1 MSKAT
6 KSASKSRSH
15 SRSRSRSRSV
25 SRSRSSSRSRSRK
38 HRYSS
43 RSRTRS
49 RSRSHS
55 PSHNNRERNYPREY
69 QNNNREFRGYH
80 RGFRRPYYFR
90 GRGRGYFPRGRF
102 QRGGGGG
109 YNNNYRPNNWQNYRQ
124 HPQQQQQ
131 QQQQQ
136 HPHPHSPRRGRSRTP
151 KKRSGSPRSHSHS
164 KYSDRSSSP
173 RSRRS
178 RHSSSSH
185 SSSPTRR
192 SGSGSATQNSK
203 DVKEERSAS
212 KEVQK
217 RGGGGGGGGGGDGEP
232 VEITGGSAGPDGG
245 AGGDKPKAN
254 WQGMTDHSNS
264 TSPKRSSPQVRSA
277 VIIGQGAPATTQASP
292 SPNSTNANG
301 PDSNGA
307 PSWQTQTVGS
317 SPSTKSPSQKS
328 PTPVFSGFG
337 VFSKEDNLAGD
348 KAAMFKRFLEVHNHK
363 KKQSG
368 WENGREMETNGGDV
382 EREKG
387 NGMKSSGGIFDR
399 ELDKG
404 EKEKYKYRED
414 FDDEGNVSLNS
425 FLKATPFFSCDG
437 EEEDEEMILKPR
449 PKVLRKDRDREDD
462 DSPKLKS
469 KVTLSARKL
478 FEERFG
484 KWEDLAYLQV
494 AAKDDDLDA
503 MAEEIYRSRKQEK
516 AAAIAAALAKREAIA
531 GMLRGFS
538 PDNVSKGRRKEK
550 AASSPSPTPPPRRN
564 SDREMFMVKGEDSP
578 PRASGKRGAEFSV
591 RMDSLRDDVARSSG
605 VMVGERRLSRE
616 LVHPTKKEQGFH
628 SIFQHIQATELQRSP
643 LELFSQHIV
652 TIVHYIKAQHFPSNG
667 ITLNERFAM
676 YQRRAAEK
684 EMMKPRKSPEIH
696 RRIDVSPSAF
706 KKHSHLFEGMKNSGD
721 GSYKD
726 EGKNIKGD
734 SMDLRLDIE
743 RRKKYSTRE
752 RDYKQDGGRDSGD
765 SPEASRERS
774 AEKSSKHHK
783 KSKGFGPSTSSSRK
797 NKKKRSR
804 SRSSSSSS
812 SAESHRGGDYPHE
825 GFNKARLGPR
835 GDYGGPMERGRGRG
849 GFQFRIRGRGWNR
862 GNYQGNN
869 TTNGNPPNMD
879 IPVHPK
885 NEDWDPE
892 YTPKSRKY
900 YLHDDREGE
909 RKWVDNRGRGGRGN
923 FLRGSRGRFIIRKA
937 TVGPPNNN
945 NNNSSSPKWTHDK
958 FQVNGGE
965 EEGEPQEEDTEQ
977 DHKDQEKSEDTV
989 Q

>member
-1 MSKAT
+1 MK
-6 KSASKSRSH
+6 
-15 SRSRSRSRSV
+15 
-25 SRSRSSSRSRSRK
+25 K
-38 HRYSS
+38 HTGS

-109 YNNNYRPNNWQNYRQ
+109 YNNYRPNNWQNYRQ

-131 QQQQQ
+131 QQQ
-136 HPHPHSPRRGRSRTP
+136 PHSPRRGRSRTP
-151 KKRSGSPRSHSHS
+151 KKRSGSPHSHSHS

-203 DVKEERSAS
+203 DVKEECSAS

-217 RGGGGGGGGGGDGEP
+217 KGGGGGDGEP
-232 VEITGGSAGPDGG
+232 MEITWGPAGPDAG

-254 WQGMTDHSNS
+254 WQGVTDHSKS
-264 TSPKRSSPQVRSA
+264 TSPKGSSPQVRSA
-277 VIIGQGAPATTQASP
+277 VIIGQGAPVSTQSNP
-292 SPNSTNANG
+292 SPKSTNANG
-301 PDSNGA
+301 PNYNGA
-307 PSWQTQTVGS
+307 PSRQVQTVGS

-337 VFSKEDNLAGD
+337 FFSKDDNLAGD
-348 KAAMFKRFLEVHNHK
+348 KAAISSVFKRFLEEHNHK

-368 WENGREMETNGGDV
+368 WENDREMETNDGDV

-387 NGMKSSGGIFDR
+387 NGMKASGGIFDR
-399 ELDKG
+399 EPDK
-404 EKEKYKYRED
+404 EENEKYKYRED

-425 FLKATPFFSCDG
+425 FLKASPFFSCDG
-437 EEEDEEMILKPR
+437 EEEDEELMPKLR
-449 PKVLRKDRDREDD
+449 PKVLRKERDREDD
-462 DSPKLKS
+462 ESPKPKS

-494 AAKDDDLDA
+494 AAKDNDLDA

-516 AAAIAAALAKREAIA
+516 AAAIAAALAKRETIA

-538 PDNVSKGRRKEK
+538 PENVSKDRRKEK
-550 AASSPSPTPPPRRN
+550 AASSPSPTPAPWRN
-564 SDREMFMVKGEDSP
+564 SDREMFMVRGEDSP
-578 PRASGKRGAEFSV
+578 PRASEKRGAEFSV
-591 RMDSLRDDVARSSG
+591 RMDSLRDDVASSSG
-605 VMVGERRLSRE
+605 VMVGERRLSRD
-616 LVHPTKKEQGFH
+616 LVHPTKKEQEFR
-628 SIFQHIQATELQRSP
+628 FQHIQATQLQRSP
-643 LELFSQHIV
+643 SELFAQHIV

-667 ITLNERFAM
+667 ITLNERFAI
-676 YQRRAAEK
+676 YQRRAAQK

-696 RRIDVSPSAF
+696 RIIDVSPSDF
-706 KKHSHLFEGMKNSGD
+706 KKHSHLFEGMKSSGD

-726 EGKNIKGD
+726 EGKKIKGD

-743 RRKKYSTRE
+743 RRKKYS
-752 RDYKQDGGRDSGD
+752 RDYKHDGGRDSGD
-765 SPEASRERS
+765 SPEANRERS
-774 AEKSSKHHK
+774 TEKSSKHQK
-783 KSKGFGPSTSSSRK
+783 KSNSSSRK
-797 NKKKRSR
+797 NKKKQSR

-825 GFNKARLGPR
+825 EPELKDEGFNKARLGPR
-835 GDYGGPMERGRGRG
+835 GDYGSPMMERGRGRG

-869 TTNGNPPNMD
+869 ANGNPPNMG

-909 RKWVDNRGRGGRGN
+909 TKWVDNRGRGN

-937 TVGPPNNN
+937 SIGPPNNHTN
-945 NNNSSSPKWTHDK
+945 NNSSPKWTHDK

-965 EEGEPQEEDTEQ
+965 EEGEPQEQ
-977 DHKDQEKSEDTV
+977 DHKDQEKSEDMENAE